1 MIQLIR
7 KRFIFATVTFKP
19 LTMKHLNSITSL
31 FFLLALFFLTS
42 CDDDEDT
49 RVPSIRLMTAQE
61 FTRCVDGKGWRH
73 VESHEIK
80 SNGNMDKAD
89 WWSGMIGAAPVQY
102 SFGGGEMSTYMYI
115 DSYPINGYVSG
126 KYTFDEGTNRLMSD
140 GKEVFTVVS
149 ADDNF
154 LRLIKQQ
161 GTTGD
166 GERIYLYSVYRAMTA
181 DELSAT
187 KEKYSINL
195 NTLDQDYPLIP
206 AQETI
211 TAESFAAN
219 IVGSTWHCAEVH
231 ETFLAYRYNSAPYT
245 PGKSQPAVP
254 DYEFTAD
261 SLYSI
266 TPSADGDEATRRATA
281 YTYRANGFYV
291 ETASGDI
298 IKIVRL
304 TADEMVAVQPL
315 RNTVGV
321 DDVTVYCVYRR

>member
-1 MIQLIR
+1 
-7 KRFIFATVTFKP
+7 
-19 LTMKHLNSITSL
+19 MKHLNSITSL

-181 DELSAT
+181 DELSST
-187 KEKYSINL
+187 MKNYPYNL
-195 NTLDQDYPLIP
+195 NTLDQDYPVMP
-206 AQETI
+206 
-211 TAESFAAN
+211 
-219 IVGSTWHCAEVH
+219 
-231 ETFLAYRYNSAPYT
+231 
-245 PGKSQPAVP
+245 
-254 DYEFTAD
+254 
-261 SLYSI
+261 
-266 TPSADGDEATRRATA
+266 
-281 YTYRANGFYV
+281 
-291 ETASGDI
+291 
-298 IKIVRL
+298 
-304 TADEMVAVQPL
+304 
-315 RNTVGV
+315 
-321 DDVTVYCVYRR
+321 